1 MHTRHQST
9 HFSVEELRPPIH
21 DVAKVHSD
29 QNRVLITYKCSFSV
43 IDHDLSYASI
53 NSVVAQLYGGIMP
66 RAMVSAEES
75 HGCHVINKFKGSTC
89 TIKN

>member
-21 DVAKVHSD
+21 DVAKLHSD
-29 QNRVLITYKCSFSV
+29 QNRVLIIYKSSFSV

-53 NSVVAQLYGGIMP
+53 NSVVAQLSVEHGHVQWNQP
-66 RAMVSAEES
+66 RKATVA
-75 HGCHVINKFKGSTC
+75 T
-89 TIKN
+89 

>member
-1 MHTRHQST
+1 MHTRHQPT

-29 QNRVLITYKCSFSV
+29 QNRILITYKCSF
-43 IDHDLSYASI
+43 SYASI

-66 RAMVSAEES
+66 RAMESAEES